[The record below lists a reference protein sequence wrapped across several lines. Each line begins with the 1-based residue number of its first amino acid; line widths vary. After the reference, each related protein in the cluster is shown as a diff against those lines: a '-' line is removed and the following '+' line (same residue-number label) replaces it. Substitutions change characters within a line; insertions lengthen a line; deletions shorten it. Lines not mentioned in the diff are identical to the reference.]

1 MLRKLKTRN
10 IFIVNFNLHN
20 LRKWAPNCSLLREHS
35 LLSIFFGITI
45 NQSHNSVSYFS
56 FCKGDSA
63 LCSHCS
69 FPPFL
74 STFFVS
80 SADQILSI
88 SRYSILCLVRFLLP
102 CTPYICP
109 LFFLCFL
116 FSVLSMFSSLLF
128 SIARI
133 IHLDKDQN
141 IDESVAPFSSQ
152 SREGRLLL
160 MFKVSVLQ
168 CPFGVHKSFQ
178 KGRLGILLY
187 SLIRSKHIFQF
198 SGNDR

>member
-1 MLRKLKTRN
+1 MALNIILLLTSTTASTKMLRKLKTRN

-80 SADQILSI
+80 SADQILSF
-88 SRYSILCLVRFLLP
+88 SRYSILFLVRFFLL

-109 LFFLCFL
+109 LFFSFCVLCSFY
-116 FSVLSMFSSLLF
+116 LLISAF
-128 SIARI
+128 HSPLA
-133 IHLDKDQN
+133 
-141 IDESVAPFSSQ
+141 E
-152 SREGRLLL
+152 
-160 MFKVSVLQ
+160 
-168 CPFGVHKSFQ
+168 
-178 KGRLGILLY
+178 
-187 SLIRSKHIFQF
+187 
-198 SGNDR
+198 

>member
-74 STFFVS
+74 STFFVT
-80 SADQILSI
+80 SADQILSF
-88 SRYSILCLVRFLLP
+88 SRYYILFLVRFFLL
-102 CTPYICP
+102 CTPYTCP
-109 LFFLCFL
+109 LFFFLCSLLFVLCF
-116 FSVLSMFSSLLF
+116 FSSLLF

-133 IHLDKDQN
+133 ISRDHLGSKDQN
-141 IDESVAPFSSQ
+141 IDEISALFTSPEYVPFYFCSKYQHFSVHFVYKNPFKK
-152 SREGRLLL
+152 
-160 MFKVSVLQ
+160 FV
-168 CPFGVHKSFQ
+168 
-178 KGRLGILLY
+178 
-187 SLIRSKHIFQF
+187 
-198 SGNDR
+198 

>member
-20 LRKWAPNCSLLREHS
+20 LRKWALNCSLLREHF

-74 STFFVS
+74 STFFVT
-80 SADQILSI
+80 SADQILSF
-88 SRYSILCLVRFLLP
+88 SRYYILFLVRFFLL
-102 CTPYICP
+102 CTPYTCP
-109 LFFLCFL
+109 LFFFLCSLLFVLCF
-116 FSVLSMFSSLLF
+116 FSSLLF

-133 IHLDKDQN
+133 ISRDHLGSKDQN
-141 IDESVAPFSSQ
+141 IDVHQ
-152 SREGRLLL
+152 SRVGPLLL
-160 MFKVSVLQ
+160 LFKVPALQ
-168 CPFGVHKSFQ
+168 YPFCVQKSYQ
-178 KGRLGILLY
+178 EARLRIPLY
-187 SLIRSKHIFQF
+187 SLVRSKHIFQF